1 MSVTDK
7 GVTTV
12 DVRHSL
18 VTFCVST
25 LLQSRLTFLES
36 VANTLRNLT
45 IRFDNFTV
53 IHLKRFVSEYT
64 Q

>member
-18 VTFCVST
+18 EVFCVPT
-25 LLQSRLTFLES
+25 LLPSRLSFFES
-36 VANTLRNLT
+36 VDNTLRNLT

-53 IHLKRFVSEYT
+53 IHLIFWN
-64 Q
+64 